1 MKSLEPIYMLYLK
14 DKAAAVREYGVERI
28 NDLLRV
34 FGHSWTNIFV
44 MKLADILAKD
54 SNHTLK
60 ITTLYSLRAVA
71 ISQVGDSAAEKIVSI
86 ITKSLQDPVPNVL
99 MVAVKTMRDI
109 ARRYETT
116 GLRDQIKKIIVG
128 LAEDPD
134 KDVKFYTAET
144 LGGL

>member
-1 MKSLEPIYMLYLK
+1 MLYLK
-14 DKAAAVREYGVERI
+14 DKAAVVREYGVERI

-34 FGHSWTNIFV
+34 FGHSWMNIFV
-44 MKLADILAKD
+44 TKLADILSKD

-71 ISQVGDSAAEKIVSI
+71 LSQIGDSAAEKIVTIIGKSI
-86 ITKSLQDPVPNVL
+86 QDLVANVR
-99 MVAVKTMRDI
+99 MVGVKTLRDI

-128 LAEDPD
+128 LAEDTD
-134 KDVKFYTAET
+134 KDVKFYASEA
-144 LGGL
+144 LSSL